1 MTKQRVLTFGSI
13 GFFLFGLAMAASIN
27 GLCSMES
34 ICERPHDDSM
44 AAIFLPFLPL
54 FVFSLITYFL
64 REEIFQSWWRFTRI
78 AIPAS
83 IVLILLAPSYSS
95 DWMLPIEK
103 GTVAF
108 FTSLIFVFISVIVI
122 VRAHKQKK

>member
-1 MTKQRVLTFGSI
+1 
-13 GFFLFGLAMAASIN
+13 
-27 GLCSMES
+27 MES